1 MLHKSIKL
9 SFLFRPLNLKMEI
22 TLIAKNIKVLLFA
35 LRDLSTDF
43 LRELLSMSRIG
54 KIKLTNVIKS

>member
-1 MLHKSIKL
+1 M
-9 SFLFRPLNLKMEI
+9 KMEI

-35 LRDLSTDF
+35 LRDQSTGF